1 MKYNMYCIYDKVSE
15 SYGAPF
21 LAVND
26 ATAIRQ
32 FLHQI
37 AQNLLAEPT
46 DFELYGCGLY
56 DISSAEI
63 SDAKLRFVR
72 KGSVISNG

>member
-15 SYGAPF
+15 TYGAPF
-21 LAVND
+21 VDVND

-32 FLHQI
+32 FLHYI
-37 AQNLLAEPT
+37 AQNHMAEPT
-46 DFELYGCGLY
+46 DFELYGCGVY

-63 SDAKLRFVR
+63 SDTKLRFVR
-72 KGSVISNG
+72 KGAVISNG